1 MTASPDH
8 LRNDPGFFY
17 FAVHASRVSY
27 VENFLPICWYLLTFR
42 FRTHEEPDWHIGNSR
57 LICENGFMRDSSNIL
72 RGMSRSQPSR
82 KKIPVTRISAS
93 ADRSAADSET
103 VTPRKGL
110 LGSQTVLRGLD
121 VLEAVAAGATNLVA
135 LAKALDLNR
144 STTHRLAAAL
154 VGRRYLSFA
163 PRVGYA
169 LGPKLLELGVRAR
182 AQISL
187 AQVAREHIESL
198 AAATGDTVHLG
209 VLDGSRAF
217 YLDKIPGGRR
227 VEISSRIGE
236 LQPLRST
243 GLGKALIL
251 DEIEARWR
259 ELYEHE
265 NQAGTPYDVSL
276 NVWLRRMHEYAK
288 AGYTLDLEKNEDRIR
303 CVAAPVRDETNSIVG
318 AISVSSAA
326 QYMNDARMQVLAG
339 EVRHTARM
347 ISLDLGWRN
356 DSEPGLQPAM
366 KRR

>member
-1 MTASPDH
+1 
-8 LRNDPGFFY
+8 
-17 FAVHASRVSY
+17 
-27 VENFLPICWYLLTFR
+27 
-42 FRTHEEPDWHIGNSR
+42 
-57 LICENGFMRDSSNIL
+57 MRDHSKI
-72 RGMSRSQPSR
+72 RPGMSRSELSG
-82 KKIPVTRISAS
+82 KKIPDKRISAS
-93 ADRSAADSET
+93 TEACAADSET
-103 VTPRKGL
+103 VTPLKGL
-110 LGSQTVLRGLD
+110 FGSQTLMRGLD
-121 VLEAVAAGATNLVA
+121 VVEAVAAGATNLVA

-144 STTHRLAAAL
+144 TTTHRLAAAL

-169 LGPKLLELGVRAR
+169 LGPKLLELGFQAR
-182 AQISL
+182 EQMSL

-198 AAATGDTVHLG
+198 AATTGDTVHLG
-209 VLDGSRAF
+209 VPDGPRAF

-265 NQAGTPYDVSL
+265 NREGTPYEVSL
-276 NVWLRRMHEYAK
+276 SVWLRRMHEYAK
-288 AGYTLDLEKNEDRIR
+288 AGYTLDLEENEDRIR
-303 CVAAPVRDETNSIVG
+303 CVAAPLRDATNGIVG

-356 DSEPGLQPAM
+356 DSEPSLQPAM